1 MTFTEQLNALA
12 AFSSTDPDTQGVTR
26 LPFTPQQQDA
36 AQWLKRQM
44 EDAGLTARVDAYGTV
59 AGVLPGKSEET
70 LLIGSHYDSV
80 PNGGRY
86 DGCSGVIAGIRV
98 AQALREEGVVPA
110 YTLMILGLNDE
121 EGVALTEGFLSSR
134 GVCGEID
141 EAALD
146 RVRHR
151 TTGESLRQLTGP
163 ERAEHIALPKACR
176 GYLEFHVE
184 QGPVLDH
191 EGRGLAVVEHI
202 VGICHGFWCIYGE
215 QNHAGTTPMELRKD
229 PMPVFGQIAAA
240 LPDLAKRY
248 PKAVATIGNVEV
260 DPNAPNVIPGSVRFS
275 VDLRHTD
282 KAVMAALRRDV
293 EQLIEETA
301 AAAGLK
307 CDHQPST
314 EADPVTMDPTL
325 CRRLEACLAAEG
337 QPVYRMDS
345 GAGHDAQIFARHVP
359 AVMMFA
365 PSRDGQSHSRREFTE
380 EKYLE
385 QAVRVMTRLVKE
397 KF

>member
-1 MTFTEQLNALA
+1 M
-12 AFSSTDPDTQGVTR
+12 
-26 LPFTPQQQDA
+26 
-36 AQWLKRQM
+36 
-44 EDAGLTARVDAYGTV
+44 
-59 AGVLPGKSEET
+59 
-70 LLIGSHYDSV
+70 
-80 PNGGRY
+80 
-86 DGCSGVIAGIRV
+86 
-98 AQALREEGVVPA
+98 
-110 YTLMILGLNDE
+110 
-121 EGVALTEGFLSSR
+121 
-134 GVCGEID
+134 
-141 EAALD
+141 
-146 RVRHR
+146 
-151 TTGESLRQLTGP
+151 
-163 ERAEHIALPKACR
+163 
-176 GYLEFHVE
+176 
-184 QGPVLDH
+184 
-191 EGRGLAVVEHI
+191 
-202 VGICHGFWCIYGE
+202 
-215 QNHAGTTPMELRKD
+215 
-229 PMPVFGQIAAA
+229 
-240 LPDLAKRY
+240 
-248 PKAVATIGNVEV
+248 ATIGNVEV

-345 GAGHDAQIFARHVP
+345 GAGHDAQIFARHIP